1 MRIIDLAPGL
11 GARAIAFQKVG
22 FQVVYAAGDDVEDA
36 KIYDALV
43 HPQIFDIKNIAEIDP
58 RTLPEADIIMA
69 RLVTEP
75 RVKYGDKKAYL
86 RSQNNGA
93 VNYIICTKRPAFFIL
108 EAPVIFLYGN
118 NRVITEEVMA
128 DYINSGYSI
137 FYNTF
142 TEEECSR
149 YPVRGNHL
157 FFIGIKNYQ
166 TNREFY
172 FEQPDID
179 TTNRKLKLE
188 AAETVN
194 GWYRNVRFKE
204 GTKYIQGSFY
214 VRIGGTEKRTDR
226 ITEGFLSEMY
236 LVDSLGLRRFTH
248 NEIAWA
254 KGIEGYN
261 FNACSNKRS
270 MYRKLVNVGSVFI
283 AEVVARSVW
292 NYAGIDNYG
301 WQEKYE
307 PDENSGWEEVEYPDK
322 ILPEPPEV
330 EEKKDEKPEPQN
342 VIFPKQRITKIHI
355 NTLKGLKNLD
365 LPIEQNL
372 TAIMGVNGC
381 GKSTILHALACAFK
395 PYKDGNDYKFSFFF
409 TPNPDSDWKNS
420 SLEVTYFDE
429 NEKREITRT
438 YKKNQDRWS
447 PRYTNR
453 PTRDVFFV
461 GIDTCIPEIEREKQ
475 TSFIDYST
483 NSLDDTVALKVVQTA
498 ANILNKD
505 YKSLTMHK
513 TDKKEM
519 LGVRTADDLTY
530 SSLSMGAGEQRVI
543 KILRLLYSVN
553 SYSLI
558 LIDEID
564 LLLHVTALKE
574 LIRVIYE
581 VAKKRNLQV
590 IFTTH
595 SLEVASLTE
604 YVDVKYLDVTEQKTM
619 VLRCITPDII
629 YKMSHV
635 VEKPIQIYVEDLL
648 AEVIVRRIA
657 SDLNILRYVRII
669 KFGASSN
676 AYVIAASYIL
686 KQERYD
692 NILFVLDGDVD
703 REDEEKQKAV
713 NKVLSGTEADHE
725 AKVNQAVSM
734 IKQFHLPEN
743 TAPEKHIF
751 DMLIQMDSSN
761 EIVGHAKRLKAVR
774 DSHEW
779 LDELTD
785 RMGQSEEWTL
795 SHIMDIVA
803 ENPGWEDYIQEVR
816 DWLVEKRGE
825 LELEVRDEV

>member
-1 MRIIDLAPGL
+1 MR
-11 GARAIAFQKVG
+11 
-22 FQVVYAAGDDVEDA
+22 
-36 KIYDALV
+36 
-43 HPQIFDIKNIAEIDP
+43 
-58 RTLPEADIIMA
+58 
-69 RLVTEP
+69 
-75 RVKYGDKKAYL
+75 
-86 RSQNNGA
+86 
-93 VNYIICTKRPAFFIL
+93 
-108 EAPVIFLYGN
+108 
-118 NRVITEEVMA
+118 
-128 DYINSGYSI
+128 
-137 FYNTF
+137 
-142 TEEECSR
+142 
-149 YPVRGNHL
+149 
-157 FFIGIKNYQ
+157 
-166 TNREFY
+166 
-172 FEQPDID
+172 
-179 TTNRKLKLE
+179 
-188 AAETVN
+188 
-194 GWYRNVRFKE
+194 
-204 GTKYIQGSFY
+204 
-214 VRIGGTEKRTDR
+214 
-226 ITEGFLSEMY
+226 EMY
-236 LVDSLGLRRFTH
+236 LMDSLGLRRFTH
-248 NEIAWA
+248 NEIAWS
-254 KGIEGYN
+254 KGIEGYD
-261 FNACSNKRS
+261 FNTCSNKRS
-270 MYRKLVNVGSVFI
+270 MYRKLADAGSVFV
-283 AEVVARSVW
+283 AEVVAKSVR
-292 NYAGIDNYG
+292 NYVVHVNYG
-301 WQEKYE
+301 WEE
-307 PDENSGWEEVEYPDK
+307 SNRWFENDEWEENDGWEEVEYQDET
-322 ILPEPPEV
+322 LPEPPET
-330 EEKKDEKPEPQN
+330 EEKKEEKSESQK
-342 VIFPKQRITKIHI
+342 VIIPKLRLTNIHI

-395 PYKDGNDYKFSFFF
+395 PHEDGNNYKFSFFF
-409 TPNPDSDWKNS
+409 TPNPDTDWKNS

-429 NEKREITRT
+429 NEQREITRT
-438 YKKNQDRWS
+438 YKKDQDRWS

-453 PTRDVFFV
+453 PMRDVFFM

-483 NSLDDTVALKVVQTA
+483 ASLGDKDALKVTRMA
-498 ANILNKD
+498 AKILNKD
-505 YKSLTMHK
+505 YKNLTIHK

-553 SYSLI
+553 HYSLI

-574 LIRVIYE
+574 LIKVIHE
-581 VAKKRNLQV
+581 VAKKKNLQV

-595 SLEVASLTE
+595 SLEVAALIE
-604 YVDVKYLDVTEQKTM
+604 YVDVKYLDVTEHKTM
-619 VLRCITPDII
+619 VLRCITPDIV

-648 AEVIVRRIA
+648 AEIIVKKIA
-657 SDLNILRYVRII
+657 ADLNILRFARIV

-686 KQERYD
+686 RQEKHD

-703 REDEEKQKAV
+703 IEDEEKQKAV

-734 IKQFHLPEN
+734 IRQFHLPEN

-761 EIVGHAKRLKAVR
+761 EIMGHAKRLKAVR

-803 ENPGWEDYIQEVR
+803 ENPGWEDFVREVR
-816 DWLVEKRGE
+816 DWLVEKRAIWG
-825 LELEVRDEV
+825 LEEQDEV

>member
-11 GARAIAFQKVG
+11 GARAIAFQKIG
-22 FQVVYAAGDDVEDA
+22 FQVVYAVGDDAEDA
-36 KIYDALV
+36 RIYDTLV
-43 HPQIFDIKNIAEIDP
+43 HPQVFDFRNIADLDP
-58 RTLPEADIIMA
+58 KTLPEADLIMA
-69 RLVTEP
+69 RLATEP
-75 RVKYGDKKAYL
+75 RVRYRDNNVTL
-86 RSQNNGA
+86 RNENNAA
-93 VNYIICTKRPAFFIL
+93 VNYIIRTKRPTFFIL

-118 NRVITEEVMA
+118 NRVMTEEVMA
-128 DYINSGYSI
+128 NYINSGYSI
-137 FYNTF
+137 FYHTF
-142 TEEECSR
+142 SEEECSG
-149 YPVRGNHL
+149 YPVKGNHL

-166 TNREFY
+166 IYREFY
-172 FEQPDID
+172 FERPDVDIKK
-179 TTNRKLKLE
+179 RELKLE
-188 AAETVN
+188 APEAVDKR
-194 GWYRNVRFKE
+194 YRNVRIRDEKQ
-204 GTKYIQGSFY
+204 YIQGDFY
-214 VRIGGTEKRTDR
+214 VRIAGTEKKTDR

-261 FNACSNKRS
+261 FNTCSNKRN
-270 MYRKLVNVGSVFI
+270 MYRKLVSAGSVFI
-283 AEVVARSVW
+283 AEVVARSIW
-292 NYAGIDNYG
+292 NYVGYSSYETVE
-301 WQEKYE
+301 WEYQEE
-307 PDENSGWEEVEYPDK
+307 LPPR
-322 ILPEPPEV
+322 LPEA
-330 EEKKDEKPEPQN
+330 KKKKNKKKKPEN
-342 VIFPKQRITKIHI
+342 VIFPKQRLTNIHI

-381 GKSTILHALACAFK
+381 GKSTILHALACIFK

-409 TPNPDSDWKNS
+409 TPNPDTDWKNS
-420 SLEVTYFDE
+420 SLKVTYFDE
-429 NEKREITRT
+429 NDQREITRE
-438 YKKNQDRWS
+438 YKKDQDRWA

-453 PTRDVFFV
+453 PMRDVFFM
-461 GIDTCIPEIEREKQ
+461 GIDTCIPEIEKEKQ
-475 TSFIDYST
+475 TSFINYST
-483 NSLDDTVALKVVQTA
+483 ASLEDADALKVIQMA
-498 ANILNKD
+498 AKILNKD
-505 YKSLTMHK
+505 YKNLTVHK

-574 LIRVIYE
+574 LIKVIYE
-581 VAKKRNLQV
+581 VAKKKNLQI

-595 SLEVASLTE
+595 SLEVAALTE
-604 YVDVKYLDVTEQKTM
+604 YVDVKYLDVTEKKTM
-619 VLRCITPDII
+619 VLSCITPDII

-648 AEVIVRRIA
+648 AEIIVKKIA
-657 SDLNILRYVRII
+657 ADLNILRFARIV

-686 KQERYD
+686 KQEEHD
-692 NILFVLDGDVD
+692 NVLFVLDGDVD
-703 REDEEKQKAV
+703 REEKEKQKAV

-725 AKVNQAVSM
+725 AKVNKAVSM
-734 IKQFHLPEN
+734 IRQFRLPED

-751 DMLIQMDSSN
+751 DMLIQMDSPS
-761 EIVGHAKRLKAVR
+761 EIIEHAKRLKAVR

-803 ENPGWEDYIQEVR
+803 EHPGWGDYVREVR

-825 LELEVRDEV
+825 LRLEVRDEG